1 MARDYKREYALRK
14 EKDYGGWRT
23 LGASVPSTLAED
35 FKAKCSLDDT
45 TPNAIMRAFI
55 QAYVNNEFTFDG
67 ESIKA
72 QKQGG

>member
-1 MARDYKREYALRK
+1 MKGGEGMARDYKREYALRK

-23 LGASVPSTLAED
+23 LGTSVPSTLAED

-55 QAYVNNEFTFDG
+55 QAYHTPF
-67 ESIKA
+67 
-72 QKQGG
+72 